1 MHRILQFCCSQVIS
15 DMPKLAMKSAFSI
28 YSSNISDEI
37 ILSSSAFN
45 RFLIKLIN
53 HIITSCLTALW
64 SLRASGAMVF
74 SSPSVSFNSP
84 SNQIIDFSNRHCDHF
99 SVNNKMLLPVLDH
112 DIMSPRFYTNFSGC
126 RSLDALNPNCA
137 SLCNRCEG

>member
-1 MHRILQFCCSQVIS
+1 
-15 DMPKLAMKSAFSI
+15 MKSAFSI
-28 YSSNISDEI
+28 YTSNILDEI

-45 RFLIKLIN
+45 RFVIKLIN

-84 SNQIIDFSNRHCDHF
+84 SIKIIDFSIRHCNHF
-99 SVNNKMLLPVLDH
+99 SVNNKTLLNVLDH
-112 DIMSPRFYTNFSGC
+112 DIMSPRLYTNFTGC
-126 RSLDALNPNCA
+126 RSLDALTPNCA
-137 SLCNRCEG
+137 SLCNRCKG